1 MQHKLKKNSWLS
13 VMIDTPLTLHPQR
26 GQQSIFDRSIWL
38 SRHLVNYRPTV
49 DQVSIEFW
57 PSISQ
62 DGDQVSIDTWLQMA
76 QEHVIRFFIF
86 ISPHFFLVLDS
97 IERITSNT
105 QDSISSHFQS
115 KLFFI
120 YLHLSPWCLEMWS
133 NMIFHVWYI
142 GESLLTSLFTLF
154 SIACRE

>member
-1 MQHKLKKNSWLS
+1 M
-13 VMIDTPLTLHPQR
+13 TLHPQR

-86 ISPHFFLVLDS
+86 ISHFFLVLDS
-97 IERITSNT
+97 IERIISNT
-105 QDSISSHFQS
+105 QDNILSHFQS

-120 YLHLSPWCLEMWS
+120 YVYVYLSLMFGNVVKHDLSCLICRRIFADITVYIILHCM
-133 NMIFHVWYI
+133 
-142 GESLLTSLFTLF
+142 
-154 SIACRE
+154 

>member
-1 MQHKLKKNSWLS
+1 M
-13 VMIDTPLTLHPQR
+13 TLHPQR

-76 QEHVIRFFIF
+76 QEHVICFFIF

-97 IERITSNT
+97 IERIISNT

-120 YLHLSPWCLEMWS
+120 YVYVYLSLMFGNVVKHDLSCLIYRRIFADITVYIILHCM
-133 NMIFHVWYI
+133 
-142 GESLLTSLFTLF
+142 
-154 SIACRE
+154 